1 MMITYY
7 CFPDSLSLEE
17 RISAYLAASGVKL
30 DMTDRFDRCR
40 HQTISENIG
49 NGGIAVSITIAKK
62 LLRSIGGKQ
71 KRTTSS
77 ATAQSLRLRLFDW
90 WEITLAT
97 NTTGIYKAGDSMIT
111 ACLLIALFL
120 YIEK

>member
-1 MMITYY
+1 MRITYY
-7 CFPDSLSLEE
+7 YFPDSLPLEE

-40 HQTISENIG
+40 RRTISEEVKDG
-49 NGGIAVSITIAKK
+49 RIAVSI
-62 LLRSIGGKQ
+62 
-71 KRTTSS
+71 SS
-77 ATAQSLRLRLFDW
+77 ATAQSLKSRLLSW

-111 ACLLIALFL
+111 ACLLILLVL